1 MIFALGDKRVIARGD
16 FFVAE
21 NAIVVGSV
29 VLENNVSIWYSAVVR
44 GDDDVITIGENTNVQ
59 DGSVLHTDIGVKLTI
74 GKNVSIGHMVNLHGC
89 TIGDNS
95 LIGIGS
101 VILNNSVIGKNC
113 LIGAN
118 TLIAENKII
127 PDNSLVVGSPG
138 RIIRTLTEKD
148 IAEIKRNAEHYVKN
162 FKRYKIE
169 SRRDEHL
176 T

>member
-1 MIFALGDKRVIARGD
+1 VICSLGNKRVECRGD
-16 FFVAE
+16 FFIAE
-21 NAIVVGSV
+21 NAIVVGAV
-29 VLENNVSIWYSAVVR
+29 MLEDNVSIWYNAVVR

-74 GKNVSIGHMVNLHGC
+74 GKNVSIGHMVVLHGC

-95 LIGIGS
+95 LIGIKS
-101 VILNNSVIGKNC
+101 VILNNAVIGRNC

-118 TLIAENKII
+118 TLITENKVI

-148 IAEIKRNAEHYVKN
+148 IHNIRVNAEHYVQN
-162 FKRYKIE
+162 FKRYKQE
-169 SRRDEHL
+169 CVVDARY
-176 T
+176 